1 MIFVAYA
8 FLISLILVVAITPLT
23 RRLSIKTGMLD
34 RPHGRKRHRLATPVL
49 GGVALFLSFGITI
62 GFGLALWPGLSE
74 GPVADTPLNWQSLG
88 FMVLAGGLLMCL
100 TGLLDDILDLGPAWK
115 LALHTLSA
123 LLVGVYFVVQGAQ
136 VRLFL
141 EGSWTL
147 LAVPLTIFWLVFIT
161 NSMNLLDHADG
172 LAAGIAGIAS
182 AFLAVSNVMMAN
194 YAVAFIAA
202 AITGACLGF
211 LLFNRN
217 PASIFMGDSG
227 SNLLGFMLGLI
238 AVLGVYTPMGGIRE
252 LAVLTPLLVLAV
264 PLIDTAMVLVY
275 RKRRGAPLLKGDR
288 NHLAHR
294 LMRIGFS
301 HLASVNMLYVIG
313 IMMGTL
319 AMLLP
324 TLKPYQAVLLFI
336 HAAAVVGVIAY
347 FIHKGERGK
356 TGDDRD

>member
-8 FLISLILVVAITPLT
+8 FLIALIAAVLVTPLA
-23 RRLSIKTGMLD
+23 RRLSIRTGMMD

-49 GGVALFLSFGITI
+49 GGLALFVSFGATI
-62 GFGLALWPGLSE
+62 GLGLALWPQLSE

-100 TGLLDDILDLGPAWK
+100 TGLLDDALDLGPARK

-123 LLVGVYFVVQGAQ
+123 LLVGAYFLLQGAQ

-141 EGSWTL
+141 EGSWAL
-147 LAVPLTIFWLVFIT
+147 LAAPLTIFWLVFIT

-172 LAAGIAGIAS
+172 LAAGISAIAS
-182 AFLAVSNVMMAN
+182 AFLAVSNVLVSN

-202 AITGACLGF
+202 AITGSCLGF
-211 LLFNRN
+211 LVYNRN

-238 AVLGVYTPMGGIRE
+238 AILGVYTPMGGIRE

-264 PLIDTAMVLVY
+264 PLVDTAMVLIY
-275 RKRRGAPLLKGDR
+275 RWRRGEPLLKGDR

-313 IMMGTL
+313 VMMGTL

-324 TLKPYQAVLLFI
+324 TLKPYQAVLVFI
-336 HAAAVVGVIAY
+336 HAAAVVGVMSY
-347 FIHKGERGK
+347 FIHKGEGGRP
-356 TGDDRD
+356 GDEQY